1 MKVNW
6 DFWLHTAAWTDEQFI
21 LLSVGVDPDVR
32 LKELKE
38 IWEENWDGTQS
49 LLIKDSEKSR
59 YRLIKSN
66 RGFSTYPSWFKFDDR
81 YIKLEAAVAWA
92 LEKNWDLPQEI
103 LDRYDSKL
111 NSKKAP
117 DYSTKWIEIQNA
129 AINQFFNPRHELDA
143 KREEVIAWIEAKAKD
158 AKIQNPSSIASAIF
172 TIIKPEDHDPKNK
185 RVTPQQA

>member
-1 MKVNW
+1 
-6 DFWLHTAAWTDEQFI
+6 
-21 LLSVGVDPDVR
+21 
-32 LKELKE
+32 
-38 IWEENWDGTQS
+38 
-49 LLIKDSEKSR
+49 
-59 YRLIKSN
+59 
-66 RGFSTYPSWFKFDDR
+66 
-81 YIKLEAAVAWA
+81 LEAAVAWA